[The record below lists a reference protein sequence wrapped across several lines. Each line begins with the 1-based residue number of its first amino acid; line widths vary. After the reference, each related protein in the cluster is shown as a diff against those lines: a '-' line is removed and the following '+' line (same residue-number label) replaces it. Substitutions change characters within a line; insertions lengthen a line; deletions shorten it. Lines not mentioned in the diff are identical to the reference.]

1 MRNSKAIKE
10 LAKEIKDM
18 GSMLEQCD
26 SANVEDY
33 MLLIESIKNKTRM
46 IEKKL
51 SKLQNF
57 NVSLKKML
65 STQIDLT
72 DKSFVKSNACSI
84 IDKIGEVKYKYEG
97 QYLEIQDILLKVLDD
112 SLNDKEVKEYFA
124 SCSGKENTKEYI
136 ISGINR
142 LFEVLNDAR
151 KSEDKAKRAEFENV
165 LKAYGVIA
173 KVLQKSDMAP
183 IEKIIRLTMIANAS
197 ENCSSAWK
205 ETLLVLLTSLEEHLD
220 VQLKD
225 LLKEDIEKDALTKS
239 IEQIFICARVKV
251 AEDLGNKLIEQEGV
265 EIEYRPHWMDI
276 CKNTL
281 NEEFNFNLA
290 DIRVK
295 DIYTSLADKLRIK
308 CKFLEA
314 IKYYN
319 LNDLVYDKACEIFY
333 DEICVNSS
341 IKNDKSLKENYK
353 KIKENGSLS
362 GLVIDWARRYIDK
375 NNLSEEEPDIID
387 FMYKYIMNANNND
400 RIRYIAIKEIMKDC
414 GFIKEKDMY
423 DNVWYHNPTVLITR
437 INRALE
443 DIATEKDKQAFLN
456 LLFDITEKVEDIEFN
471 FTSDNF
477 YIRKYLNDNRVKA
490 LIEASVDINNRT
502 FLMQECEKGNEDN
515 VRVLIE
521 LGEDVNKV
529 NDLGTTALMY
539 AVKNCNNLNLI
550 KMLIDAGANINETN
564 KNGITAFT
572 MAIFTKRSEDIIKTL
587 IDAGAD
593 LNKREEDGGF
603 TPLMIAILNDA
614 DIKVIKLLIDS
625 GADINAKCDKKG
637 GYTALEIAESFERED
652 VIDLIKSYQK
662 NQCKVRLENV
672 LENKKTFTRDI

>member
-1 MRNSKAIKE
+1 
-10 LAKEIKDM
+10 
-18 GSMLEQCD
+18 
-26 SANVEDY
+26 
-33 MLLIESIKNKTRM
+33 
-46 IEKKL
+46 
-51 SKLQNF
+51 
-57 NVSLKKML
+57 
-65 STQIDLT
+65 
-72 DKSFVKSNACSI
+72 
-84 IDKIGEVKYKYEG
+84 
-97 QYLEIQDILLKVLDD
+97 
-112 SLNDKEVKEYFA
+112 
-124 SCSGKENTKEYI
+124 
-136 ISGINR
+136 
-142 LFEVLNDAR
+142 
-151 KSEDKAKRAEFENV
+151 
-165 LKAYGVIA
+165 
-173 KVLQKSDMAP
+173 MAP